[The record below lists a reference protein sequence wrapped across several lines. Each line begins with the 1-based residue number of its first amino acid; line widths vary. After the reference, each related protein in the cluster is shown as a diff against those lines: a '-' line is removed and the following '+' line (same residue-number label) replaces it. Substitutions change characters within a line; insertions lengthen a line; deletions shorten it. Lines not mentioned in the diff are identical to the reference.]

1 MFNFLC
7 FIKEGQTVAL
17 LTGDGEPGTGYNVTF
32 LASDRR
38 TSVLCHTTVGDEHKR
53 LSVCRHSHK
62 DDYIGAFSNDVV
74 CYND

>member
-7 FIKEGQTVAL
+7 FIKDGETVAL
-17 LTGDGEPGTGYNVTF
+17 LCGDESNTGYNVTF

-38 TSVLCHTTVGDEHKR
+38 TSVLCHTSVGEEHKR
-53 LSVCRHSHK
+53 LSVARHSHNEK
-62 DDYIGAFSNDVV
+62 HIGAFSNDVV